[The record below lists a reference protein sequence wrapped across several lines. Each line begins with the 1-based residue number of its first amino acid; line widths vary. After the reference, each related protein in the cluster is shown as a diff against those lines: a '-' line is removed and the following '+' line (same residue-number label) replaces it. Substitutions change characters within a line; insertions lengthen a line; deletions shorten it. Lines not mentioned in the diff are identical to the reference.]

1 MSYFVITNKKRAIV
15 ALVHSI
21 GFLGLAIAMYKPP
34 KAIGFATTASAIMT
48 VVYFI
53 VTSILLWLAL
63 ASRVRTEKLYF
74 GLCATSAGFGLLRM
88 AVAAPLLAT
97 VAVYVRVS
105 MLATAVLVGVGLLR
119 THGRLEAALEAVLEP
134 SPEPAPEPTPG
145 IGREHC
151 SGGRVTPGE

>member
-21 GFLGLAIAMYKPP
+21 AFLGLAIAMYKPP
-34 KAIGFATTASAIMT
+34 KAIAFATTASTIMT

-63 ASRVRTEKLYF
+63 ASRVQRERLYF

-88 AVAAPLLAT
+88 VVASPMLAT
-97 VAVYVRVS
+97 LAVYVRVS
-105 MLATAVLVGVGLLR
+105 MLGMAVIVGIGLLR
-119 THGRLEAALEAVLEP
+119 AHGRMEAQAAVEP
-134 SPEPAPEPTPG
+134 L
-145 IGREHC
+145 
-151 SGGRVTPGE
+151 GE

>member
-1 MSYFVITNKKRAIV
+1 MSYYVITNKKRAIV

-34 KAIGFATTASAIMT
+34 KAIGFATTASTIMT

-63 ASRVRTEKLYF
+63 ASRVRAEKLYF

-88 AVAAPLLAT
+88 AVAAPGLAT
-97 VAVYVRVS
+97 VAVYVRVA
-105 MLATAVLVGVGLLR
+105 MLATAVMVGVGLLR
-119 THGRLEAALEAVLEP
+119 THGRLEAMLERTLEP
-134 SPEPAPEPTPG
+134 EPEAAPEAAENVAP
-145 IGREHC
+145 
-151 SGGRVTPGE
+151 VGE